1 MVEMLGDAPGTQAGT
16 PTVFPLIA
24 ILASL
29 FGSLGTLFQNRQ
41 IFANVLKLRKDRR
54 QTAAPAGGFSLFSPC

>member
-1 MVEMLGDAPGTQAGT
+1 MVEMLGDAPGTQAGA

-29 FGSLGTLFQNRQ
+29 FGPL
-41 IFANVLKLRKDRR
+41 
-54 QTAAPAGGFSLFSPC
+54 APCSKPGGFLPTH